1 MFDKLLNQKSLDQM
15 EKELNQFF
23 NKENDTEELAE
34 ISDLL
39 AKNLTDK
46 ELANVED
53 NASFE

>member
-1 MFDKLLNQKSLDQM
+1 M

>member
-1 MFDKLLNQKSLDQM
+1 MVDKLLNQKSLDQM